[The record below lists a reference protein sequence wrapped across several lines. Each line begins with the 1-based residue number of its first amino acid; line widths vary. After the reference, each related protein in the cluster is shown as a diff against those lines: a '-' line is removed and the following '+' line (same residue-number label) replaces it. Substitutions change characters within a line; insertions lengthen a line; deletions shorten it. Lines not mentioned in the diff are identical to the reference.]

1 MALSIKVPRKPKAA
15 PKRPKFGLPGCPID
29 KGFMACKQYFQAD
42 VDRKILS
49 DIAKKFVKAEF
60 TKDEAKAIL
69 ANSEYHFNLYTHLI
83 AAIYWKVVGQEF
95 DDNSIKYFR
104 RAKEYYEGLIE
115 EGKKKLTAQEQKDT
129 VAAATPKPSIQDLLA
144 QKVQSTI
151 MVDIDQ
157 LEDEWTEGKKTDIKL
172 YEKFKAHDL
181 KPMAVPIIRK
191 RIDRWLSEYEDAY
204 NKTCDQAVEGYSH
217 LARSELKRR
226 IGVVKGMIAD
236 LERIKATTKVTKAPR
251 VPKARAADKQIQR
264 LQYLKESSEHKL
276 MSVNPIQVPGAYRL
290 YTFNVKTRM
299 VTEYVSSS
307 TNGFE
312 IKGTTLTNID
322 TENSR
327 CVKLRKPETFLP
339 IVLSKTPK
347 QIDNEWS
354 KLTTKSTEPNGRINK
369 DTILLRIMDK

>member
-1 MALSIKVPRKPKAA
+1 MALSIKVPRKPKAL
-15 PKRPKFGLPGCPID
+15 PKRVKFGLPGCPID

-42 VDRKILS
+42 VDRKILT
-49 DIAKKFVKAEF
+49 DISKKFVKDEF
-60 TKDEAKAIL
+60 TKDQAKAIL

-83 AAIYWKVVGQEF
+83 AALYWKAAGLEF
-95 DDNSIKYFR
+95 DDVSIKYFR

-115 EGKKKLTAQEQKDT
+115 DGKKKLEVQEQKDT
-129 VAAATPKPSIQDLLA
+129 TAAATPKPSVQDLLV

-157 LEDEWTEGKKTDIKL
+157 LEDEWTEGKKTDLKL

-181 KPMAVPIIRK
+181 KPMSVPIIRK
-191 RIDRWLSEYEDAY
+191 RVDQWLSEYEDAY

-217 LARSELKRR
+217 LAKSELKRR

-236 LERIKATTKVTKAPR
+236 LERIKATTKVTRAPR

-264 LQYLKESSEHKL
+264 LQFLKESSEHKL
-276 MSVNPIQVPGAYRL
+276 MSINPIQVPGAYRL

-299 VTEYVSSS
+299 ITEYVSSS

-327 CVKLRKPETFLP
+327 CVRLRKPEVFLP

-354 KLTTKSTEPNGRINK
+354 KLTTKSGEPNGRINK
-369 DTILLRIMDK
+369 DTILLRITDK

>member
-1 MALSIKVPRKPKAA
+1 MALSIKVPRKPKAP
-15 PKRPKFGLPGCPID
+15 PKRVKFGLPGCPID

-42 VDRKILS
+42 VDRKILT
-49 DIAKKFVKAEF
+49 DISKKFVKDEF
-60 TKDEAKAIL
+60 TKDQAKAIL

-83 AAIYWKVVGQEF
+83 AALYWKAAGLEF
-95 DDNSIKYFR
+95 DDVSIKYFR

-115 EGKKKLTAQEQKDT
+115 EGQKKLEVQEQKDT
-129 VAAATPKPSIQDLLA
+129 TTAATPKPSVQDLLA

-157 LEDEWTEGKKTDIKL
+157 LEDEWTEGKKTDLKL

-181 KPMAVPIIRK
+181 KPMSVPIIRK
-191 RIDRWLSEYEDAY
+191 RVDQWLSEYEDAY

-217 LARSELKRR
+217 LAKSELKRR

-236 LERIKATTKVTKAPR
+236 LERIKATTKVTRAPR

-264 LQYLKESSEHKL
+264 LQFLKESSEHKL
-276 MSVNPIQVPGAYRL
+276 MSINPIQVPGAYRL

-299 VTEYVSSS
+299 ITEYVSSS

-327 CVKLRKPETFLP
+327 CVRLRKPEVFLP

-354 KLTTKSTEPNGRINK
+354 KLTTKSGEPNGRINK
-369 DTILLRIMDK
+369 DTILLRITDK